1 MGLDIII
8 LYFFVNLEIL
18 FLFWFLVD
26 MDDFFVILE
35 ILLGIFI
42 LDLYLLYD
50 VVGDVVGDVYKGWC
64 WFIDG
69 MLLNVMILYIDLV
82 L

>member
-1 MGLDIII
+1 MGLDIIM

-42 LDLYLLYD
+42 LVLYLLYD

-64 WFIDG
+64 WLDG
-69 MLLNVMILYIDLV
+69 MLLNVMLLYIDLV

>member
-1 MGLDIII
+1 MGLDIIM

-42 LDLYLLYD
+42 LVLYLLYD
-50 VVGDVVGDVYKGWC
+50 VVGDVFGDVYKGWC
-64 WFIDG
+64 WLDG
-69 MLLNVMILYIDLV
+69 MLLNVMLLYIDLV

>member
-42 LDLYLLYD
+42 LVLYLLYD

-64 WFIDG
+64 WLDG

>member
-42 LDLYLLYD
+42 LVLYLLYD
-50 VVGDVVGDVYKGWC
+50 VVGDVFGDVYKGWC
-64 WFIDG
+64 WLDG
-69 MLLNVMILYIDLV
+69 MLLNVMLLYIDLV

>member
-42 LDLYLLYD
+42 LVLYLLYD

-64 WFIDG
+64 WLDG
-69 MLLNVMILYIDLV
+69 MLLKVMILYIDLV

>member
-1 MGLDIII
+1 MGLDIIM

-42 LDLYLLYD
+42 LVLYLLYD
-50 VVGDVVGDVYKGWC
+50 VVGDEVGDVYKGWC
-64 WFIDG
+64 WLDG

>member
-1 MGLDIII
+1 MGLDIIM

-42 LDLYLLYD
+42 LVWYLLY
-50 VVGDVVGDVYKGWC
+50 DVVGDVYKGWC
-64 WFIDG
+64 WLDG

>member
-1 MGLDIII
+1 MGLDIIM

-42 LDLYLLYD
+42 LVWYLLYD

-64 WFIDG
+64 WLDG

>member
-1 MGLDIII
+1 MGLDIIM

-42 LDLYLLYD
+42 LVLYLLYD

-64 WFIDG
+64 WLDG

>member
-1 MGLDIII
+1 MGLDIIM

>member
-1 MGLDIII
+1 MGLDIIM

-69 MLLNVMILYIDLV
+69 MLLNVMILYIDLI